1 MSREDKVY
9 GNIPEAII
17 AGIILI
23 ALLNHLDLVG
33 FILAGFAVGLIARGA
48 MRGLLSGLLAGVVI
62 SLVAMV
68 FVLFLPDYGITMIN
82 TYLGNNLLTAT
93 ITGTL
98 RFLGSQPSNSLIRQL
113 IIDGTVIPAIGSFI
127 GGAILSQGYD
137 YSEEAEEIEED
148 LHTPAE

>member
-23 ALLNHLDLVG
+23 ALLNHLDLIG
-33 FILAGFAVGLIARGA
+33 LMLAGFAVGLIARGA
-48 MRGLLSGLLAGVVI
+48 MRGLLSGLLAGVII
-62 SLVAMV
+62 SLLAMV
-68 FVLFLPDYGITMIN
+68 FVLFLPNYGITMIN
-82 TYLGNNLLTAT
+82 TYLGSNILTTT

-113 IIDGTVIPAIGSFI
+113 IVDGTVIPAVGSFI

-137 YSEEAEEIEED
+137 YSEEAEDIDED
-148 LHTPAE
+148 LQKSAE

>member
-23 ALLNHLDLVG
+23 ALLNHMDLVG
-33 FILAGFAVGLIARGA
+33 LILAGFAVGLIARGA
-48 MRGLLSGLLAGVVI
+48 MRGLLSGLLAGVII
-62 SLVAMV
+62 SLLSMI

-82 TYLGNNLLTAT
+82 AYLGNNILTAN

-113 IIDGTVIPAIGSFI
+113 IVDGTVIPAMGSFI

-137 YSEEAEEIEED
+137 YSEGAEEIDED
-148 LHTPAE
+148 LQKSAE